1 MRPIEILFVT
11 LGVLVIVLVGFAP
24 LFPIVLVGFAPLF
37 PSEPPER
44 RIKHECRLFYGPSGD
59 AAVEACLNRMGHY
72 TRQTNHPDAQ
82 AQYRHDDLFLNSR
95 ACVTTGLVPAIHAMI
110 LTRTLGT

>member
-11 LGVLVIVLVGFAP
+11 LSALVIVLVGFAS
-24 LFPIVLVGFAPLF
+24 LF

-72 TRQTNHPDAQ
+72 TITPNQSP
-82 AQYRHDDLFLNSR
+82 
-95 ACVTTGLVPAIHAMI
+95 
-110 LTRTLGT
+110 